1 MAVSQDQLLTVINEA
16 SELRDRIDRL
26 NEINDGLREERDDLK
41 EEVSRFN
48 TKVISLEIKNRQL
61 HRWVMNLV
69 KSRQRVKAAYSH
81 DMRTLRA
88 IEERYMA
95 SYAEHIRNTPL
106 PE

>member
-1 MAVSQDQLLTVINEA
+1 MRTLQDNKDNRIN
-16 SELRDRIDRL
+16 RL

-41 EEVSRFN
+41 EEVNRFN

-61 HRWVMNLV
+61 ERWVKGLV
-69 KSRQRVKAAYSH
+69 KSKRELAISYSE
-81 DMRTLRA
+81 DIRTLRA

-95 SYAEHIRNTPL
+95 NYAQHIRNTPL